1 MVKERNSRMLK
12 SLTSAVQRLSG
23 SISTRWLASLSG
35 RRSTSG
41 PAGGSG
47 RWSRSRSRG
56 WPATSY
62 INKFTKNSLVI
73 TSLYIIKKWIM
84 LKEYWNIIFKHYE
97 MSFTRC
103 HCASVRCARFPC
115 RGNLEGTLVVAQAIR
130 RAGAERGAGCP
141 RLSHWNASRTSLPH
155 LRDIKSSSGKRT
167 RWMTTTIT
175 TKTTTMMMMRSTSE
189 KVE

>member
-1 MVKERNSRMLK
+1 MVKGRNSRMLK

-73 TSLYIIKKWIM
+73 TLLYIIKKWIM
-84 LKEYWNIIFKHYE
+84 LKEYWNIIKKCRLPGVIVLLYGVLDFLAEAILKE
-97 MSFTRC
+97 LSLSLRLSGVP
-103 HCASVRCARFPC
+103 ALSEERDARDCPI
-115 RGNLEGTLVVAQAIR
+115 GTL
-130 RAGAERGAGCP
+130 RALR
-141 RLSHWNASRTSLPH
+141 SL
-155 LRDIKSSSGKRT
+155 T
-167 RWMTTTIT
+167 YAT
-175 TKTTTMMMMRSTSE
+175 
-189 KVE
+189 